1 MCNYCRHASGRR
13 EGGGRQGGERGV
25 PRGAGHRGSV
35 DRPVSTSLPLRP
47 RQPAAGDRGLR
58 TVDDAVQGAAGAR
71 RPRARGGD
79 LAGRRPG
86 RGLRRLRPLD
96 EQGRRRPGQEG
107 AGDAGRGPRRQ
118 AGAAGEDHGLPPGPG
133 GDAGHRATG
142 RDRGLRRDPQ
152 RRPAP
157 QARRRRRLAD
167 GPRGHR
173 GDLPTP
179 EGKWFGLTR
188 YSHLITDE
196 NRKWWT
202 LGAMCFALFM
212 IMLDNTVVH
221 VALPSIQKDLGAS
234 ISGLEWTING
244 YTLSF
249 AVLLATGGR
258 LGDIFGR
265 RLMVM
270 IGVVIFAVSS
280 ATGGFAPNEPPLGL
294 SRVVQGVGAAL
305 MMPGTLSIIT
315 DAFPAHERGKAMG
328 TWAGVSAL
336 ALAVGPVLGGF
347 LTEHVSWRAI
357 FYVNIPVAV
366 GAIIATLF
374 AVRESRDTSVGREVD
389 YAGVAV
395 LTVGLTSLV
404 LALVEGN
411 SWGWGSAEIV
421 GLLALAALALPA
433 FVFVENRVK
442 APMVQFD
449 LLSDRNFLAAVC
461 VAMIISFGMLGV
473 FFFLALY
480 MQDILGYTPLEAGIR
495 FLPSTLM
502 IVGVAPVAGRLSD
515 RFGPRWLI
523 AIGLTIVAASLFSFS
538 RIAVDSTYLDLLPG
552 FMLLGIGIA
561 MTMSPMTSAA
571 MNAVPVQKAG
581 IASGVLSMFRM
592 VGGSLGVAVTGA
604 IFQGLVTSKLGS
616 LLSGSGV
623 TAAQRDAVS
632 EQLGGGSVTKVPGLT
647 AARAKEVTTAGSE
660 AFVYALGHAMT
671 VSAFVALLGAAI
683 GATAIRAKAKGHT
696 SLEAATAEAN
706 PGGEALAT
714 EEAREAAQ
722 LA

>member
-1 MCNYCRHASGRR
+1 
-13 EGGGRQGGERGV
+13 
-25 PRGAGHRGSV
+25 
-35 DRPVSTSLPLRP
+35 
-47 RQPAAGDRGLR
+47 
-58 TVDDAVQGAAGAR
+58 
-71 RPRARGGD
+71 
-79 LAGRRPG
+79 
-86 RGLRRLRPLD
+86 
-96 EQGRRRPGQEG
+96 
-107 AGDAGRGPRRQ
+107 
-118 AGAAGEDHGLPPGPG
+118 
-133 GDAGHRATG
+133 
-142 RDRGLRRDPQ
+142 
-152 RRPAP
+152 
-157 QARRRRRLAD
+157 
-167 GPRGHR
+167 
-173 GDLPTP
+173 
-179 EGKWFGLTR
+179 LTR
-188 YSHLITDE
+188 YHHLITDE

-212 IMLDNTVVH
+212 IMLDNTVVN

-234 ISGLEWTING
+234 ISGLEWTVNG

-265 RLMVM
+265 RLMFL
-270 IGVVIFAVSS
+270 IGVVVFALSS
-280 ATGGFAPNEPPLGL
+280 ATAGFAPNETALVL

-357 FYVNIPVAV
+357 FYINIPVAI
-366 GAIIATLF
+366 GAVVATLF
-374 AVRESRDTSVGREVD
+374 AVRESRDTSVGRDVD

-395 LTVGLTSLV
+395 LTAGLTALV

-411 SWGWGSAEIV
+411 SWGWGSPEVI
-421 GLLALAALALPA
+421 GLLVAAAVALPL

-449 LLSDRNFLAAVC
+449 LLSDRNFLGAVV
-461 VAMIISFGMLGV
+461 VAMIISFAMLGV

-480 MQDILGYTPLEAGIR
+480 MQDILGYSPLEAGVR

-502 IVGVAPVAGRLSD
+502 IVGVAPVSGRLSD

-523 AIGLTIVAASLFSFS
+523 AGGLVLVAASLFSFS

-604 IFQGLVTSKLGS
+604 IFQGLVSSRLDTLLG
-616 LLSGSGV
+616 GTDV
-623 TAAQRDAVS
+623 TAAQRESIGD
-632 EQLGGGSVTKVPGLT
+632 QLGGGAVPHVQGLG
-647 AARAKEVTTAGSE
+647 AAQAKEAAAAGNE
-660 AFVYALGHAMT
+660 AFVYALSHAMT
-671 VSAFVALLGAAI
+671 VSGFVTLGGALVGAL
-683 GATAIRAKAKGHT
+683 AIRAKVRT
-696 SLEAATAEAN
+696 STSPQAATAEAN
-706 PGGEALAT
+706 PGGEAIAA
-714 EEAREAAQ
+714 EDAREAAPV
-722 LA
+722 A

>member
-1 MCNYCRHASGRR
+1 
-13 EGGGRQGGERGV
+13 
-25 PRGAGHRGSV
+25 
-35 DRPVSTSLPLRP
+35 
-47 RQPAAGDRGLR
+47 
-58 TVDDAVQGAAGAR
+58 
-71 RPRARGGD
+71 
-79 LAGRRPG
+79 
-86 RGLRRLRPLD
+86 
-96 EQGRRRPGQEG
+96 
-107 AGDAGRGPRRQ
+107 
-118 AGAAGEDHGLPPGPG
+118 
-133 GDAGHRATG
+133 
-142 RDRGLRRDPQ
+142 
-152 RRPAP
+152 
-157 QARRRRRLAD
+157 
-167 GPRGHR
+167 
-173 GDLPTP
+173 
-179 EGKWFGLTR
+179 LTR
-188 YSHLITDE
+188 YRHLITED

-212 IMLDNTVVH
+212 IMLDNTVVN

-265 RLMVM
+265 RRMFLF
-270 IGVVIFAVSS
+270 GVVIFALSS
-280 ATGGFAPNEPPLGL
+280 ATAGFAPDATSLVI

-305 MMPGTLSIIT
+305 MMPATLSIIT
-315 DAFPAHERGKAMG
+315 DAFPPSERGKAMG

-357 FYVNIPVAV
+357 FFLNIPVAI
-366 GAIIATLF
+366 GAVAAALF

-395 LTVGLTSLV
+395 LTAGLTALV

-411 SWGWGSAEIV
+411 SWGWGSTSIV
-421 GLLALAALALPA
+421 ALLLVATVALPL

-442 APMVQFD
+442 APVVQFD
-449 LLSDRNFLAAVC
+449 LLSDRNFLGAVV
-461 VAMIISFGMLGV
+461 VALIVSFAMLGV

-495 FLPSTLM
+495 FLPSTVM
-502 IVGVAPVAGRLSD
+502 IVGVAPIAGRLSD

-523 AIGLTIVAASLFSFS
+523 AGGLVLVAASLFTFS
-538 RIAVDSTYLDLLPG
+538 GIAVDSSYLELLPG

-604 IFQGLVTSKLGS
+604 IFQGLVSSRLDT
-616 LLSGSGV
+616 LLAGSGV
-623 TAAQRDAVS
+623 DAAQRS
-632 EQLGGGSVTKVPGLT
+632 EIAHQLGGGSTESVQGVDPAQAREVI
-647 AARAKEVTTAGSE
+647 AAGRE
-660 AFVYALGHAMT
+660 AFVYALGHAMGI
-671 VSAFVALLGAAI
+671 SAAVALIGAVV
-683 GATAIRAKAKGHT
+683 GATAIRAKGKKST
-696 SLEAATAEAN
+696 VEAAEATVN
-706 PGGEALAT
+706 PGGSAV
-714 EEAREAAQ
+714 AAQ
-722 LA
+722 ETVAAGEPVA

>member
-1 MCNYCRHASGRR
+1 
-13 EGGGRQGGERGV
+13 
-25 PRGAGHRGSV
+25 
-35 DRPVSTSLPLRP
+35 
-47 RQPAAGDRGLR
+47 
-58 TVDDAVQGAAGAR
+58 
-71 RPRARGGD
+71 
-79 LAGRRPG
+79 
-86 RGLRRLRPLD
+86 
-96 EQGRRRPGQEG
+96 
-107 AGDAGRGPRRQ
+107 
-118 AGAAGEDHGLPPGPG
+118 
-133 GDAGHRATG
+133 
-142 RDRGLRRDPQ
+142 
-152 RRPAP
+152 
-157 QARRRRRLAD
+157 
-167 GPRGHR
+167 
-173 GDLPTP
+173 
-179 EGKWFGLTR
+179 LTR
-188 YSHLITDE
+188 YSHLITDD

-212 IMLDNTVVH
+212 IMLDNTVVN

-265 RLMVM
+265 RRMFLA
-270 IGVVIFAVSS
+270 GVVIFALSS
-280 ATGGFAPNEPPLGL
+280 ATAGFAADETSLVV

-336 ALAVGPVLGGF
+336 ALAIGPVLGGF

-357 FYVNIPVAV
+357 FYINIPVAI
-366 GAIIATLF
+366 GAVLATTF

-389 YAGVAV
+389 YPGVAV
-395 LTVGLTSLV
+395 LTAGLTALV

-411 SWGWGSAEIV
+411 SWGWGSPEIV
-421 GLLALAALALPA
+421 GLLVGAAIALPA
-433 FVFVENRVK
+433 FVWVENRVK

-461 VAMIISFGMLGV
+461 VALIITFAMMGV

-480 MQDILGYTPLEAGIR
+480 MQDILGYTPLEAGVR

-502 IVGVAPVAGRLSD
+502 IVAVAPVAGRLSD

-523 AIGLTIVAASLFSFS
+523 AGGLTLVAASLVTFSH
-538 RIAVDSTYLDLLPG
+538 IAVDSSYLDLLPG

-571 MNAVPVQKAG
+571 MNAVSVQKAG

-604 IFQGLVTSKLGS
+604 IFQGLVSSKLDS
-616 LLSGSGV
+616 LLAGSGV
-623 TAAQRDAVS
+623 TAAQRDAIS
-632 EQLGGGSVTKVPGLT
+632 ERLGGGSVGKVPGLD
-647 AARAKEVTTAGSE
+647 AAQAKRVSAAGGE

-671 VSAFVALLGAAI
+671 VSAGVALLGAAI
-683 GATAIRAKAKGHT
+683 GAIAIRAKGQRAET
-696 SLEAATAEAN
+696 TVEAAEAVAN
-706 PGGEALAT
+706 PGGAAVAAEQAQ
-714 EEAREAAQ
+714 EAAR
-722 LA
+722 AA

>member
-1 MCNYCRHASGRR
+1 M
-13 EGGGRQGGERGV
+13 
-25 PRGAGHRGSV
+25 
-35 DRPVSTSLPLRP
+35 
-47 RQPAAGDRGLR
+47 
-58 TVDDAVQGAAGAR
+58 
-71 RPRARGGD
+71 
-79 LAGRRPG
+79 
-86 RGLRRLRPLD
+86 
-96 EQGRRRPGQEG
+96 
-107 AGDAGRGPRRQ
+107 
-118 AGAAGEDHGLPPGPG
+118 
-133 GDAGHRATG
+133 
-142 RDRGLRRDPQ
+142 
-152 RRPAP
+152 
-157 QARRRRRLAD
+157 
-167 GPRGHR
+167 
-173 GDLPTP
+173 
-179 EGKWFGLTR
+179 TR
-188 YSHLITDE
+188 YRHLITDD

-212 IMLDNTVVH
+212 IMLDNTVVN
-221 VALPSIQKDLGAS
+221 VALPSIQQDLGAS

-265 RLMVM
+265 RRMFL
-270 IGVVIFAVSS
+270 IGVVIFAASS
-280 ATGGFAPNEPPLGL
+280 ATAGLAPDQTSLVV
-294 SRVVQGVGAAL
+294 SRIVQGVGAAL

-357 FYVNIPVAV
+357 FYINIPVAV
-366 GAIIATLF
+366 GAVAATLF

-395 LTVGLTSLV
+395 LTVGLTALV

-411 SWGWGSAEIV
+411 AWGWGSPQVIALLV
-421 GLLALAALALPA
+421 GAAVALPA
-433 FVFVENRVK
+433 FVFVENRVN

-449 LLSDRNFLAAVC
+449 LLSDRNFLASVV
-461 VAMIISFGMLGV
+461 VALIITFAMMGV

-480 MQDILGYTPLEAGIR
+480 MQDILHYSPLEAGVR

-515 RFGPRWLI
+515 RYGPRWLI
-523 AIGLTIVAASLFSFS
+523 AGGLLIVAASLFSFS
-538 RIAVDSTYLDLLPG
+538 RIQVDSSYLDLLPG
-552 FMLLGIGIA
+552 FMLLGIGVA

-592 VGGSLGVAVTGA
+592 VGGSLGIAVTGA
-604 IFQGLVTSKLGS
+604 IFQGLVGSKLDS
-616 LLSGSGV
+616 LLGGTGV
-623 TAAQRDAVS
+623 TAAQRESISD
-632 EQLGGGSVTKVPGLT
+632 QLGGGGVPHVQGLG
-647 AARAKEVTTAGSE
+647 ASQAHEVVTAGNE
-660 AFVYALGHAMT
+660 AFVYAVSHAMT
-671 VSAFVALLGAAI
+671 VSGFVALAGALI
-683 GATAIRAKAKGHT
+683 GATAIRSKGRTT
-696 SLEAATAEAN
+696 SPEAAVAEAS
-706 PGGEALAT
+706 PGGEALAG

-722 LA
+722 PA